1 MLQIIASDLSRR
13 KQGSFEDLKSLK
25 MCLQVLL
32 NFALTQEPQ
41 HKIAGEILFE
51 TPIAS
56 LTNSLLMSQELIE
69 VDLLE
74 IVIELASELVKC

>member
-1 MLQIIASDLSRR
+1 MLQIIASDLSRIM
-13 KQGSFEDLKSLK
+13 QGSFEDLKSLK

-51 TPIAS
+51 TPIA
-56 LTNSLLMSQELIE
+56 
-69 VDLLE
+69 
-74 IVIELASELVKC
+74 